1 MDEPPPYSAEPVEAP
16 TPAPPQP
23 DIMNDAAF
31 NPPQPSRR
39 NTTSSEGGSERTD
52 TCRICRS
59 EGTPDEPLF
68 YPCKCSGSIK
78 FVHQECL
85 MEWLSHSHKKHCELC
100 KTPFR
105 FTKLYDA
112 NMPQTLPWNVF
123 IRRACWHIVLMIVR
137 GCRTALVG
145 FVWLGMIPW
154 LIRWVWRWF
163 FWIADAAWAREAFIH
178 MMEHISKPAFDGSHL
193 SARIAHTF
201 LEHMGL
207 NVKSMLS
214 GTSNVALNVSATEPP
229 VNAFA
234 WPQADPSILS
244 SWSYLA
250 SLTPNNRAN
259 RLILDV
265 FEGQLITCV
274 IITGFILVFLIR
286 EWVVQQQPLINLDN
300 VQQQLREAAERVQ
313 ADNERL
319 RRQQELLEQARARL
333 IELQNE
339 TENYVTEAAGFEAHD
354 ASPPV
359 EFMSWDAVE
368 SLIDKATGHLRS
380 GGEAE
385 HTRFLSCAATVTKQ
399 IRAQSSAGGGV
410 EELCDK
416 VFHKL
421 ETLSEDERKEWEA
434 VLVSE
439 IKKLDAEKRKQ
450 KLGTDLPRSNVDVD
464 TGRETLG
471 VRITKLSPSS
481 PEAEKRQV
489 SADLISEIK
498 KAREETQR
506 HHRAIAPSNSELGAD
521 TESAEASTGRSRRPP
536 MGDRD
541 FSSRATHIQRL
552 LTEAEEVFNTNRGEP
567 SSAKQEDGQAT
578 NDTPSVISA
587 PSSESWQEVTP
598 PNEPSQITTPA
609 PISTMD
615 WKKTTIPITN
625 AGPDAKINIRWS
637 GTSRAPEGLK
647 IQERMLDVDEKLLE
661 LKDELAK
668 ETQEGSAAEP
678 PPDKQGAE
686 QDEQKPSLVQN
697 NPFHPDGPEPEQR
710 DNESFGNRVAEAVRG
725 ELGLEDVED
734 FEQLVRDEAN
744 TDNEPPH
751 LEPQTVNAP
760 AQRAETNPPTRWE
773 RLADWFW
780 GDIQA
785 PNTQEAAP
793 AAEEE
798 RQEGNAEQ
806 PAQVAPFVPA
816 REQPATNEPQPAEA
830 QPEQHQNDPEVVA
843 AAQQAGIDPEAI
855 EDAEDLEGIFELIGL
870 QGPLIGLF
878 QTSAFC
884 LLLVACTILGAV
896 ILPYLG
902 GKGLLSLVGSPVY
915 FMLQLPLQVASFAVD
930 FLIDTTLVMLAV
942 SAIVAALAVDFG
954 LAGVQTWMPSVGDRD
969 ITEQI
974 IAYCTTTMANAANRL
989 QGLSSLTSSIDG
1001 WGWAFLRWS
1010 VHSHASLRTI
1020 QGEVDGIL
1028 HTVGAAITR
1037 VVETVSSGSVLAV
1050 CKEALSALM
1059 DVSRVSESILAG
1071 VSSLQDQA
1079 KPLISGLSGI
1089 MRGTLTFSN
1098 SEATI
1103 DPSLVYWDSTDRA
1116 LAILTGYI
1124 ALAALAAIYVAA
1136 DTPITKSEAS
1146 QKTEKMI
1153 RDTLRQAGGVFK
1165 VILIISIEMLVFPLY
1180 CGLLLDI
1187 AFLPLFKNADVASR
1201 WAFAGRKPTLFCF
1214 VHWFVGTCYMFHFA
1228 LFVGMCRK
1236 ILRKGVLWFI
1246 RDPDDPTFHPVRD
1259 VLERNVTTQLRKIA
1273 FSALVYGALVI
1284 LCLGGVIWTI
1294 GHAFD
1299 DIFPI
1304 HWVSTEP
1311 ILEFPLDMLLYNF
1324 VTPIVIRLMKPS
1336 DAVST
1341 MYAWWLRKCA
1351 RALRLSHFLFD
1362 DRRKDEE
1369 GHFVHQSWTT
1379 FFLMREP
1386 SHDAATASEED
1397 RLADEAHFKKD
1408 GMYVLTP
1415 CNDQYRPPKSEEAF
1429 FHLDENDACIVDKDG
1444 KKNEHFAKV
1453 YIPPLFRIR
1462 ISLFMICLWLFSAF
1476 AGLCSTLVPL
1486 MLGRYLLSRF
1496 MPDGL
1501 RVSDIYAYS
1510 LGAYIVGG
1518 ILFAALKGKATAAYI
1533 KNKAAVIDARAW
1545 VEPMKRFGIRALKC
1559 MYVYGFLGVMLP
1571 TFFALFLQFYVVLPL
1586 HTWAASVAAYA
1597 ATDSQIV
1604 NNATSAA
1611 IANFTRTFASNATS
1625 SSDNQLGSVVEHTFH
1640 VFQDYTLG
1648 LLYVRVFGRMIVA
1661 TPASRAA
1668 EAFRRVTADGYLNPN
1683 VRLATRFFVLPASII
1698 AALVLTVPPLLAK
1711 LAIVILR
1718 SFVTEVTMDEELP
1731 TKLYRYSYPIAASII
1746 VIILGTME
1754 LGKATSR
1761 WRARIRDEAYLVGER
1776 LHNFGEKKPPPG
1788 SKSVVRKDR

>member
-1 MDEPPPYSAEPVEAP
+1 M
-16 TPAPPQP
+16 
-23 DIMNDAAF
+23 AF
-31 NPPQPSRR
+31 DVKS
-39 NTTSSEGGSERTD
+39 
-52 TCRICRS
+52 I
-59 EGTPDEPLF
+59 L
-68 YPCKCSGSIK
+68 SGS
-78 FVHQECL
+78 
-85 MEWLSHSHKKHCELC
+85 
-100 KTPFR
+100 
-105 FTKLYDA
+105 
-112 NMPQTLPWNVF
+112 
-123 IRRACWHIVLMIVR
+123 
-137 GCRTALVG
+137 
-145 FVWLGMIPW
+145 
-154 LIRWVWRWF
+154 
-163 FWIADAAWAREAFIH
+163 
-178 MMEHISKPAFDGSHL
+178 SK
-193 SARIAHTF
+193 
-201 LEHMGL
+201 
-207 NVKSMLS
+207 
-214 GTSNVALNVSATEPP
+214 VALNISATETS
-229 VNAFA
+229 VYAFT
-234 WPQADPSILS
+234 WPQADPSVLS
-244 SWSYLA
+244 SWTYLA
-250 SLTPNNRAN
+250 SLTPNSRLN

-286 EWVVQQQPLINLDN
+286 EWVVQQQPLVNLDN

-333 IELQNE
+333 MELQNE
-339 TENYVTEAAGFEAHD
+339 TENYVAEAAGVDGQAPS
-354 ASPPV
+354 SPT
-359 EFMSWDAVE
+359 EFVGWDAVAY
-368 SLIDKATGHLRS
+368 LIDKATGHLRA
-380 GGEAE
+380 GGGAE
-385 HTRFLSCAATVTKQ
+385 HARFLASAANVIVQ
-399 IRAQSSAGGGV
+399 IRAHSRAGGDV
-410 EELCDK
+410 EELSDK

-421 ETLSEDERKEWEA
+421 KSYSEEERKEWEA
-434 VLVSE
+434 ILVSE
-439 IKKLDAEKRKQ
+439 IKRLNGDKGKQNIAAESQ
-450 KLGTDLPRSNVDVD
+450 KNEIDFD
-464 TGRETLG
+464 TGEETLR
-471 VRITKLSPSS
+471 VRIRKLSPSS
-481 PEAEKRQV
+481 DEADKRKF
-489 SADLISEIK
+489 SAELISEIK
-498 KAREETQR
+498 KAKKETQE
-506 HHRAIAPSNSELGAD
+506 HRQAMEPPNGPLGGDA
-521 TESAEASTGRSRRPP
+521 ESAEASTARSRRPP
-536 MGDRD
+536 MPDRD

-552 LTEAEEVFNTNRGEP
+552 LTEAEEVFNASRGES
-567 SSAKQEDGQAT
+567 SSARRADGQAS
-578 NDTPSVISA
+578 NDTPSVISE

-598 PNEPSQITTPA
+598 PNEPNASSTPA
-609 PISTMD
+609 VTSTMD

-637 GTSRAPEGLK
+637 RTSRAPEGLK
-647 IQERMLDVDEKLLE
+647 IQERMLDVDEKLVE
-661 LKDELAK
+661 LNDELAK
-668 ETQEGSAAEP
+668 ETEQDRAGAAATEE
-678 PPDKQGAE
+678 QNAE
-686 QDEQKPSLVQN
+686 QIVENPSTSEN

-710 DNESFGNRVAEAVRG
+710 HSESFGDRVANAFRD

-734 FEQLVRDEAN
+734 FEEIHREDTHHGEQPPP
-744 TDNEPPH
+744 TDPQSPETPPQ
-751 LEPQTVNAP
+751 EPQH
-760 AQRAETNPPTRWE
+760 NPPTRWE

-785 PNTQEAAP
+785 PNTPEAPPTAG
-793 AAEEE
+793 EE
-798 RQEGNAEQ
+798 REEADAEH

-816 REQPATNEPQPAEA
+816 QAEQPAPDEPQLAEA
-830 QPEQHQNDPEVVA
+830 EPELPPNDPEVVA

-902 GKGLLSLVGSPVY
+902 GKGVLSLVGSPVY
-915 FMLQLPLQVASFAVD
+915 FLLQLPLQVASFIVD
-930 FLIDTTLVMLAV
+930 FLIDTTLMVLGV
-942 SAIVAALAVDFG
+942 IAIVAALAVDFG
-954 LAGVQTWMPSVGDRD
+954 LAAIQTWMPSLGDRD

-974 IAYCTTTMANAANRL
+974 IGYCTTTIANAANRL
-989 QGLSSLTSSIDG
+989 RGLSSLAGSVEG

-1010 VHSHASLRTI
+1010 VHSHASLKTI
-1020 QGEVDGIL
+1020 QSEVDTVL
-1028 HTVGAAITR
+1028 HTAGAAITWI
-1037 VVETVSSGSVLAV
+1037 VETVSSGSVLAV
-1050 CKEALSALM
+1050 CKECLSALT
-1059 DVSRVSESILAG
+1059 DVPRVSESIFAG
-1071 VSSLQDQA
+1071 VSSLQDRA
-1079 KPLISGLSGI
+1079 KPLIDGLSGL

-1098 SEATI
+1098 SEAPI
-1103 DPSLVYWDSTDRA
+1103 NPSLVYWDSTDRA
-1116 LAILTGYI
+1116 LAIFAGYV

-1136 DTPITKSEAS
+1136 DTPITKSEAG

-1259 VLERNVTTQLRKIA
+1259 VLERNVATQLRKIA

-1294 GHAFD
+1294 GHVFH

-1336 DAVST
+1336 DAVNS

-1369 GHFVHQSWTT
+1369 GHFVHQSWSS
-1379 FFLMREP
+1379 FLLMKNPDQGGSDATEP
-1386 SHDAATASEED
+1386 NYIK
-1397 RLADEAHFKKD
+1397 DEAHFKKD

-1486 MLGRYLLSRF
+1486 VLGRYLLSKFLR
-1496 MPDGL
+1496 DGL

-1518 ILFAALKGKATAAYI
+1518 VLFAALKGKATAAYI
-1533 KNKAAVIDARAW
+1533 RHKASVIDARAW
-1545 VEPMKRFGIRALKC
+1545 VEPMKRFGIKALKC
-1559 MYVYGFLGVMLP
+1559 MYVYGFMGVILP
-1571 TFFALFLQFYVVLPL
+1571 TIFALFLQFYVVLPL
-1586 HTWAASVAAYA
+1586 HTWAASAAA
-1597 ATDSQIV
+1597 
-1604 NNATSAA
+1604 SAA
-1611 IANFTRTFASNATS
+1611 SDLQLANNTTLTALANFTQTFASNATH
-1625 SSDNQLGSVVEHTFH
+1625 SSDNQLGSAVEHTFH

-1668 EAFRRVTADGYLNPN
+1668 EAFRRITADGYLNPN
-1683 VRLATRFFVLPASII
+1683 VRLATRFFVLPASIV
-1698 AALVLTVPPLLAK
+1698 AAMVLTVPPVLAK
-1711 LAIVILR
+1711 LAIVLVR
-1718 SFVTEVTMDEELP
+1718 SFVSDVVMDQDAQM
-1731 TKLYRYSYPIAASII
+1731 KLYRYSYPIAASII
-1746 VIILGTME
+1746 VAILGAME